1 MLSVI
6 IEDEIIRE
14 CILKA
19 WFLNLLCASTLAFAV
34 SGANVWAHGA
44 DDHEHAAP
52 VGAAVAIAP
61 RASAQTEDFEL
72 VMVWQGKNL
81 LIYLDR
87 FADNAT
93 VVGASLE
100 VELSG
105 AGAFKAAAKQSAPGE
120 YRVELPKAA
129 QEVLQKPGK
138 YPFAISVQAGELGDV
153 MTLSLDIPDPAL
165 DEHDHPESR
174 SWLWWSVGGAGSLL
188 VLMVLGMRL
197 RRKSMSDLAMGVK

>member
-1 MLSVI
+1 MLGAI
-6 IEDEIIRE
+6 IADGIIRE
-14 CILKA
+14 RILKA
-19 WFLNLLCASTLAFAV
+19 WLVKFLWAAALVFSV
-34 SGANVWAHGA
+34 SGSPVWAHGA

-72 VMVWQGKNL
+72 VMVWQGKSL

-120 YRVELPKAA
+120 YRVELTKAA
-129 QEVLQKPGK
+129 QETLQKPGK
-138 YPFAISVQAGELGDV
+138 YPFSISVQAGELGDV
-153 MTLSLDIPDPAL
+153 MTVSLEIPDPAV
-165 DEHDHPESR
+165 DEHDHPESHA
-174 SWLWWSVGGAGSLL
+174 WLWWSAGGAGILFVL
-188 VLMVLGMRL
+188 VMGAWL
-197 RRKSMSDLAMGVK
+197 RRKSKLDLAMGVK